1 MKTYTLSMGASHNY
15 QHPAPER
22 TAFKAVGWD
31 YTYQIWSNRE
41 SMAKSIRMQ
50 QRRAPRSSDWR
61 AIVPL
66 GDGEGY
72 GRATPMLTS
81 TELSNTKETK

>member
-1 MKTYTLSMGASHNY
+1 MKTYTLSMGQAQNY

-22 TAFKAVGWD
+22 TALKVVGWD
-31 YTYQIWSNRE
+31 YQYQVWPNRE

-50 QRRAPRSSDWR
+50 QKRAPHQSDWR
-61 AIVPL
+61 ALVAL

-72 GRATPMLTS
+72 GRLA
-81 TELSNTKETK
+81 K